1 MPEDVVERIRRALAL
16 PGAPV
21 VVQGL
26 GVTAAFFHDTLRED
40 PLRWLDYLRGIDFH
54 APVRVRFLSSGSRLS
69 RHRGTGAARDKPFVY
84 FTVPGTSPFRTGT
97 SFPESMFELFE
108 CTAPVNALESRA
120 SSISFGPT
128 DRTSRAGGGTQ
139 YIIAVSAMSSLRR
152 VR

>member
-1 MPEDVVERIRRALAL
+1 MAEDVVERIRRALAL

-26 GVTAAFFHDTLRED
+26 GVTAAFFRDTLRED

-69 RHRGTGAARDKPFVY
+69 RHRSTGAARDKPFVY

-97 SFPESMFELFE
+97 SFPESTFELFE

-120 SSISFGPT
+120 SPISFSPT
-128 DRTSRAGGGTQ
+128 DRITRAGGGTQ

-152 VR
+152 VP